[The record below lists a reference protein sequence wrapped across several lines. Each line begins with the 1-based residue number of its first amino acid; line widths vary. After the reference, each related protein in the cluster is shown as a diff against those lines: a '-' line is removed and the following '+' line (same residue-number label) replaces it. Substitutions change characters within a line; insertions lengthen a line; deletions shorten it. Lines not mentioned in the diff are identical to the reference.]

1 MAGVGSRQMGV
12 RRGPTTDTPILHV
25 DLDAFY
31 ASVEALK
38 DPALAGRPLVVA
50 GGTRG
55 VVLSASYEARAHG
68 IHAAMPTVRARRLCP
83 GAAFVPPDFPAYR
96 AHSNRFREVLLSVT
110 PLVEPL
116 SLDEAFLDVAGAIRL
131 FGGPATIA
139 ERIRAAVRADV
150 GVNCSVGVAP
160 TKLVAKIASAAA
172 KPDGAVIVPATG
184 VDAFLRPLPVGKLWG
199 VGDKTLE
206 VLHRIAVR
214 TIGDL
219 ADAPTPVLARLLGDG
234 AASSLQALARGIDD
248 RDVVPYQPPKQV
260 SNEETFDRDL
270 DDETEIL
277 RELLALTQRVG
288 TRLREDGYRARTV
301 VLKVRLAS
309 FTTFTRSRTLPD
321 ATDVAAD
328 LYRTACE
335 LYGALPGTSRR
346 VRLLGIGATNLVGA
360 GAQQLAM
367 LHPHRWGDVERA
379 VDRIDRRFGR
389 GSAMPA
395 ALLDRGREGPPG
407 A

>member
-1 MAGVGSRQMGV
+1 MGV

-31 ASVEALK
+31 ASVESLK
-38 DPALAGRPLVVA
+38 DPSLAGKPLVVA

-83 GAAFVPPDFPAYR
+83 DAAFVPPDFAAYR

-131 FGGPATIA
+131 FGDPPAIA
-139 ERIRAAVRADV
+139 ERVRTAVRTEV

-172 KPDGAVIVPATG
+172 KPDGAVVVPAG
-184 VDAFLRPLPVGKLWG
+184 EVERFLRPLPVGRLWG

-206 VLHRIAVR
+206 LLHRLAIR
-214 TIGDL
+214 TVGDL

-234 AASSLQALARGIDD
+234 PATSLQALARGTDD
-248 RDVVPYQPPKQV
+248 RHVVPYQPPKQV

-270 DDETEIL
+270 DDDADIL
-277 RELLALTQRVG
+277 RELLALAQRVG

-309 FTTFTRSRTLPD
+309 FTTLTRSRTLSDP
-321 ATDVAAD
+321 TDVAAD
-328 LYRTACE
+328 LYRTAAE
-335 LYGALPGTSRR
+335 LYAALPGASHR
-346 VRLLGIGATNLVGA
+346 VRLLGVGATNLVGA
-360 GAQQLAM
+360 GAEQLAL
-367 LHPHRWGDVERA
+367 LHPQRWGDVERA

-395 ALLDRGREGPPG
+395 ALLDRHREGPPPG